1 MGSSSQ
7 ARVFAGLA
15 RSVVLMKITIITVVY
30 NAVDTIEDTIQSV
43 LQQDF
48 QDIEHIVIDG
58 ASHDGTMDIIN
69 RYRKQLAVVVSEPDK
84 GIYDAMNKGLALA
97 KGEIVGT
104 LNSDDWYANNEVI
117 SRVAQTFI
125 DNKQLDAVYGD
136 IVFVSRE
143 APHKLVRYWQS
154 QPYQKGLFEKGWMPP
169 HPTFF
174 VKKDCYSNFGDFDLD
189 MKIQSDFDLT
199 MRFMVVNKIKTQ
211 YLPGVMVKMR
221 MGGVTNNRIS
231 NVIKGNYEAYKACK
245 KNGLSVTPMFM
256 VKKVLSRVPQFF
268 RKPDKV
274 SGLK

>member
-1 MGSSSQ
+1 
-7 ARVFAGLA
+7 
-15 RSVVLMKITIITVVY
+15 MKITIITVVY

-84 GIYDAMNKGLALA
+84 GIYYAMNKGLALA

-143 APHKLVRYWQS
+143 AP
-154 QPYQKGLFEKGWMPP
+154 
-169 HPTFF
+169 
-174 VKKDCYSNFGDFDLD
+174 
-189 MKIQSDFDLT
+189 
-199 MRFMVVNKIKTQ
+199 
-211 YLPGVMVKMR
+211 
-221 MGGVTNNRIS
+221 
-231 NVIKGNYEAYKACK
+231 
-245 KNGLSVTPMFM
+245 
-256 VKKVLSRVPQFF
+256 
-268 RKPDKV
+268 
-274 SGLK
+274 